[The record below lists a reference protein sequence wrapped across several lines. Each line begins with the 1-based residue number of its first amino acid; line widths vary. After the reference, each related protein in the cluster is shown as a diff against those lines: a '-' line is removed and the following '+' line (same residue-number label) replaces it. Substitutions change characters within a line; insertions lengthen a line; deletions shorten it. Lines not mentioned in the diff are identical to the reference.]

1 MKFSLI
7 FGSLNIIRG
16 REKSTGYVSKLR
28 NVDLPIKIVYTETW
42 LLSCVVYLKGGAR
55 ERRGGVFLGMILRA
69 RVVDN

>member
-1 MKFSLI
+1 MTFSLI

-28 NVDLPIKIVYTETW
+28 NVDLPIKIVCTETW
-42 LLSCVVYLKGGAR
+42 LFSCVVYLKGGDR
-55 ERRGGVFLGMILRA
+55 ERHGGVFLGMILRA